1 MADKE
6 QIIKAMRNRIKG
18 MMEEAK
24 QRHRPGLKQQVE
36 ELSHLLDMLEKRVGT
51 SG

>member
-6 QIIKAMRNRIKG
+6 QIIKAMRNRIQG

-24 QRHRPGLKQQVE
+24 IRQRPGLKQQAE
-36 ELSHLLDMLEKRVGT
+36 ELNHLLEMLEKKLGQ

>member
-6 QIIKAMRNRIKG
+6 QIIKAMRNRIRG

-24 QRHRPGLKQQVE
+24 MRHRPGLKQQIE

>member
-6 QIIKAMRNRIKG
+6 QIIKAMRNRIRG

-24 QRHRPGLKQQVE
+24 MRRRPGLRQQIE
-36 ELSHLLDMLEKRVGT
+36 ELNHLLDMLEKRVGS